1 MGDTRKPSNLRGPT
15 THQTSKLILIADD
28 NALVRKLLRGM
39 LERDGGWEVAG
50 ARDGREAVLKAQE
63 LKPDAVILDLAMPV
77 MDGLDAAREI
87 GKKLPSA
94 PIILFTIH
102 DSPETTLAATQA
114 GVACVF
120 PKTGSGQGL
129 IKTVEAL
136 LAKEWPA
143 PKNSRA
149 NA

>member
-1 MGDTRKPSNLRGPT
+1 MGNARKPSDRRDST
-15 THQTSKLILIADD
+15 YQTSKLILIADD

-39 LERDGGWEVAG
+39 LERGGGWEVVG
-50 ARDGREAVLKAQE
+50 ARDGQEAVLKAQE

-77 MDGLDAAREI
+77 MDGLEAAREI
-87 GKKLPSA
+87 GKELPSA
-94 PIILFTIH
+94 PLILYTIH

-114 GVACVF
+114 GVARVF

-129 IKTVEAL
+129 IKTVEEL
-136 LAKEWPA
+136 LAKEPPL
-143 PKNSRA
+143 PKSFRA

>member
-1 MGDTRKPSNLRGPT
+1 MGDTGKPSDWRNST
-15 THQTSKLILIADD
+15 TYQTSKLILIADD

-50 ARDGREAVLKAQE
+50 ARDGQEAVLKAQE

-120 PKTGSGQGL
+120 PKTGSGHGL
-129 IKTVEAL
+129 IKTVEEL
-136 LAKEWPA
+136 LAKEYSA
-143 PKNSRA
+143 PKSPRA

>member
-1 MGDTRKPSNLRGPT
+1 MSDTRELSDARDFTYHIP
-15 THQTSKLILIADD
+15 KLILIADD
-28 NALVRKLLRGM
+28 NGLVRKLLRGM

-77 MDGLDAAREI
+77 MDGLEAAREI
-87 GKKLPSA
+87 GKALPSA
-94 PIILFTIH
+94 PVILYTIH

-114 GVACVF
+114 GVARVF

-129 IKTVEAL
+129 IKTVQEL
-136 LAKEWPA
+136 LAKECPP
-143 PKNSRA
+143 PKSSRA

>member
-1 MGDTRKPSNLRGPT
+1 MGDIRKSSDRDST
-15 THQTSKLILIADD
+15 YQTSKLILIADD

-77 MDGLDAAREI
+77 MDGLEAAREI
-87 GKKLPSA
+87 GKALPSA
-94 PIILFTIH
+94 PVTLYTIH

-114 GVACVF
+114 GVARVF
-120 PKTGSGQGL
+120 PKTGGGQAL
-129 IKTVEAL
+129 IRTVGEL
-136 LAKEWPA
+136 LTKESSA
-143 PKNSRA
+143 PKSSRA